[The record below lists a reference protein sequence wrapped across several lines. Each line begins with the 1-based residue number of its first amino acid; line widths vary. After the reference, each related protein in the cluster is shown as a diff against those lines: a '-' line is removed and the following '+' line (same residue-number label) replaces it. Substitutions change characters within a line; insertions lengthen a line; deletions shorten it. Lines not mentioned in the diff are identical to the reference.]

1 MILVK
6 APDAVKKL
14 SAPPPQSITLLDLL
28 LYDRGQVEA
37 EGRIVA
43 TVNVASIEDCQG
55 RDL

>member
-1 MILVK
+1 M
-6 APDAVKKL
+6 L
-14 SAPPPQSITLLDLL
+14 SNSFLPPPPPFPQSITLLDLL

-43 TVNVASIEDCQG
+43 TVNVASIEDYQG

>member
-14 SAPPPQSITLLDLL
+14 SPPPSITLLDLL

>member
-14 SAPPPQSITLLDLL
+14 SAPPQSITLLDLL